1 MTDNTKQGKTGGQD
15 SAWVELE
22 KPKPAPVDDRY
33 AYWLE
38 PPPSRS
44 PRCEYWLRQIGRGWR
59 PNRRIATEG
68 YDNAA
73 EWYGVYIWEFLN
85 AIVPALAGVV
95 SEDGP
100 AHDRVG

>member
-22 KPKPAPVDDRY
+22 KPKPTPVDDRY

-38 PPPSRS
+38 PPPARS
-44 PRCEYWLRQIGRGWR
+44 LRCEYWLRQIGRGWR

-85 AIVPALAGVV
+85 AIVPALADAADDEGV
-95 SEDGP
+95 S
-100 AHDRVG
+100 A